1 MAPCR
6 SWRVQGLGDGMDIR
20 QLRYFVGVLE
30 AKSLNKASVLLHVAQ
45 PALSTQIRNLEREL
59 GVKLLDRHARG
70 IAPTKAGE
78 RLGQHAYQLLRQV
91 DRVRLDLSGYAAAP
105 SGDVVMS
112 VAPSIPRSFTAAIA
126 ERCRRSHA
134 MERVIPVLTSF
145 GVTEPARIR

>member
-78 RLGQHAYQLLRQV
+78 RLGQQAYQLFREGGRRGHVLRR
-91 DRVRLDLSGYAAAP
+91 DSYPPA
-105 SGDVVMS
+105 GD
-112 VAPSIPRSFTAAIA
+112 
-126 ERCRRSHA
+126 
-134 MERVIPVLTSF
+134 
-145 GVTEPARIR
+145 

>member
-78 RLGQHAYQLLRQV
+78 RLGQHAYQLFRQGGP
-91 DRVRLDLSGYAAAP
+91 RRAYLSGVSAP
-105 SGDVVMS
+105 PGGRGGM
-112 VAPSIPRSFTAAIA
+112 A
-126 ERCRRSHA
+126 
-134 MERVIPVLTSF
+134 
-145 GVTEPARIR
+145 

>member
-1 MAPCR
+1 
-6 SWRVQGLGDGMDIR
+6 MDIR

-78 RLGQHAYQLLRQV
+78 RLGQHALQP
-91 DRVRLDLSGYAAAP
+91 LSPVYLGPADPTAYAARP
-105 SGDVVMS
+105 SAALVTS
-112 VAPSIPRSFTAAIA
+112 VRPPTPPTGPSS
-126 ERCRRSHA
+126 CS
-134 MERVIPVLTSF
+134 
-145 GVTEPARIR
+145 PALPAGRPHL